1 VPETARS
8 RPTRLTAYARAST
21 QLALLSDRALFR
33 MVDEA
38 PALGSGIGGT
48 SVALEID
55 GVGVFA
61 KKVPLTELELRP
73 ENLRSTANLF
83 GLPGFYQ
90 YGLGSAGFGA
100 WRELAAHIMSSNWV
114 LGNEHPAF
122 PLLYHWRVLSG
133 SPAGAGVF
141 AEFGDLDRSVAHW
154 GDSSAVRTRLE
165 ALRDSTAS
173 LVLFLEYVPQ
183 NLGTWLSNRDPSA
196 LERVDRQLADTV
208 AFMRER
214 GLVHF
219 DAHFH
224 NILTDGRR
232 LYFSDFGL
240 ALSSRFEL
248 SADEAAF
255 LSEHWDYDANYT
267 ATHLINH
274 HVAERVRG
282 DQDRRQF
289 VRDWA
294 EGKRPDAVPAAL
306 ASLLTRYA
314 GTAVVTDDF
323 HRRLLAEIRQVPERV
338 RPTGTQTP

>member
-1 VPETARS
+1 VPEISRS
-8 RPTRLTAYARAST
+8 RPARLAAYASAST
-21 QLALLSDRALFR
+21 RLALLSDRALSR

-38 PALGSGIGGT
+38 PPLGSGIGGT

-61 KKVPLTELELRP
+61 KMVPVTELELRP
-73 ENLRSTANLF
+73 ENSRSTANLF
-83 GLPGFYQ
+83 GLPGRYQ
-90 YGLGSAGFGA
+90 YGVGSAGFGA
-100 WRELAAHIMSSNWV
+100 WRELAAHVMTSNWV

-122 PLLYHWRVLSG
+122 PLLYHWRVLPG

-141 AEFGDLDRSVAHW
+141 AEFGDLDGAVAHW
-154 GDSSAVRTRLE
+154 GGSSAIRARLE
-165 ALRDSTAS
+165 AISDSTTS
-173 LVLFLEYVPQ
+173 LVLFLEYIPHS
-183 NLGTWLSNRDPSA
+183 LGAWMSDQDLSVFD
-196 LERVDRQLADTV
+196 RVDRQLADTV
-208 AFMRER
+208 AFMRGR

-255 LSEHWDYDANYT
+255 LSEHWDYDRNYT
-267 ATHLINH
+267 AAHLINH

-282 DQDRRQF
+282 DQDRRRF

-294 EGKRPDAVPAAL
+294 EGKRPDGVPTAVAAI
-306 ASLLTRYA
+306 LTA
-314 GTAVVTDDF
+314 HAHTAVVMDDF
-323 HRRLLAEIRQVPERV
+323 HRRLLTESKQAPNPRAQL
-338 RPTGTQTP
+338 GD